1 MASSSHTSKRKK
13 GKQAILD
20 DDDENHDSYRFFTN
34 FHEKFF
40 EKYVASKAI
49 IPSTKFKLQKGQYR
63 DIKKQILMRGWVKL
77 GKPRKNIS
85 ATLVRE
91 FYANARKNPDVEDS
105 REFRTFVRGV
115 SFGFSKERIRAILEL
130 KGPLDSETSFNV
142 RKLRANRDT
151 YAILRDIC
159 VEGAVWETGAHMN
172 PLKLR
177 RQDLTPLASGWH
189 DFIIHNIKPTSNQS
203 EVTIGRAVLIHYIIT
218 SQEVEVEEIIEDTM
232 TSIISKLHL
241 SKPPLAFPNV
251 IARLL
256 EESGVDYNALDS
268 DDKYQSQHHFE
279 EEQPAG
285 EATFEAAYGPQ
296 NYGWGQ
302 LHEDMTTLK
311 ANQQEFYDSILAQQS
326 QYGLRLTDIET
337 RQNTI
342 WAEQHKFHQEMRE
355 YHEQQQNQF
364 KKMQEEQAQLQRDF
378 SNYRK
383 NFSTHMSRTHK
394 SFEEQGKQMEEIND
408 LLSQNTWHTKSH
420 QMYSNW
426 ALQQMN
432 PALIPILPRHIPF
445 RIQSNVNENRPMF
458 DGMLRPWPVGGESSA
473 AAAAAPPQ
481 QAPPQQA
488 PSEANAPRRENP
500 DSDDE

>member
-1 MASSSHTSKRKK
+1 
-13 GKQAILD
+13 
-20 DDDENHDSYRFFTN
+20 
-34 FHEKFF
+34 
-40 EKYVASKAI
+40 
-49 IPSTKFKLQKGQYR
+49 
-63 DIKKQILMRGWVKL
+63 MRGWVKL

-151 YAILRDIC
+151 DAILRDIC

-177 RQDLTPLASGWH
+177 RQDLTPLARGWH

-203 EVTIGRAVLIHYIIT
+203 EVTIERAVLIHCIIT

-232 TSIISKLHL
+232 TSIISTLHL

-256 EESGVDYNALDS
+256 DESGVDYNALGS
-268 DDKYQSQHHFE
+268 DDKPFSPSPQYQSQHHFE
-279 EEQPAG
+279 EEHPAG

-311 ANQQEFYDSILAQQS
+311 ANQQEFYDSILAQQA
-326 QYGLRLTDIET
+326 QYGLHLTDIET
-337 RQNTI
+337 RQNT
-342 WAEQHKFHQEMRE
+342 
-355 YHEQQQNQF
+355 
-364 KKMQEEQAQLQRDF
+364 
-378 SNYRK
+378 
-383 NFSTHMSRTHK
+383 
-394 SFEEQGKQMEEIND
+394 
-408 LLSQNTWHTKSH
+408 
-420 QMYSNW
+420 
-426 ALQQMN
+426 
-432 PALIPILPRHIPF
+432 
-445 RIQSNVNENRPMF
+445 
-458 DGMLRPWPVGGESSA
+458 
-473 AAAAAPPQ
+473 
-481 QAPPQQA
+481 
-488 PSEANAPRRENP
+488 
-500 DSDDE
+500 

>member
-1 MASSSHTSKRKK
+1 
-13 GKQAILD
+13 
-20 DDDENHDSYRFFTN
+20 
-34 FHEKFF
+34 
-40 EKYVASKAI
+40 
-49 IPSTKFKLQKGQYR
+49 
-63 DIKKQILMRGWVKL
+63 MRGWVKL

-115 SFGFSKERIRAILEL
+115 SFGFSKEIIRAILEL
-130 KGPLDSETSFNV
+130 KGTLDSETSFNV

-151 YAILRDIC
+151 DAILRDIC
-159 VEGAVWETGAHMN
+159 VEGVVWETGAHMN

-177 RQDLTPLASGWH
+177 RQDLTLLARGWH

-203 EVTIGRAVLIHYIIT
+203 EVTVERAVLIHCIIT

-256 EESGVDYNALDS
+256 EESG
-268 DDKYQSQHHFE
+268 
-279 EEQPAG
+279 
-285 EATFEAAYGPQ
+285 
-296 NYGWGQ
+296 
-302 LHEDMTTLK
+302 
-311 ANQQEFYDSILAQQS
+311 
-326 QYGLRLTDIET
+326 
-337 RQNTI
+337 
-342 WAEQHKFHQEMRE
+342 
-355 YHEQQQNQF
+355 
-364 KKMQEEQAQLQRDF
+364 
-378 SNYRK
+378 
-383 NFSTHMSRTHK
+383 
-394 SFEEQGKQMEEIND
+394 
-408 LLSQNTWHTKSH
+408 
-420 QMYSNW
+420 

-432 PALIPILPRHIPF
+432 PALIPILPMHIPF

-458 DGMLRPWPVGGESSA
+458 DGILRPWPVGGESS
-473 AAAAAPPQ
+473 P
-481 QAPPQQA
+481 APPQQA

>member
-1 MASSSHTSKRKK
+1 
-13 GKQAILD
+13 
-20 DDDENHDSYRFFTN
+20 
-34 FHEKFF
+34 
-40 EKYVASKAI
+40 
-49 IPSTKFKLQKGQYR
+49 
-63 DIKKQILMRGWVKL
+63 MRGWVKL

-105 REFRTFVRGV
+105 REFRTFVRDV

-130 KGPLDSETSFNV
+130 KGPLDSKTSFNV
-142 RKLRANRDT
+142 RKLRANRDAD
-151 YAILRDIC
+151 AILRDIC

-177 RQDLTPLASGWH
+177 RQDLTPLARGWH

-203 EVTIGRAVLIHYIIT
+203 EVT
-218 SQEVEVEEIIEDTM
+218 SPQ
-232 TSIISKLHL
+232 LHQFHEQPF
-241 SKPPLAFPNV
+241 SPSPQ
-251 IARLL
+251 
-256 EESGVDYNALDS
+256 
-268 DDKYQSQHHFE
+268 YQSQHHFE
-279 EEQPAG
+279 EEQPAC

-311 ANQQEFYDSILAQQS
+311 ANQQEFYDSILAQQA
-326 QYGLRLTDIET
+326 QYGLHLTDIET
-337 RQNTI
+337 RQNTM
-342 WAEQHKFHQEMRE
+342 WEEQHRFHQEMRE

-394 SFEEQGKQMEEIND
+394 SFEEQGKQMEEIID
-408 LLSQNTWHTKSH
+408 LLSHNTWHTKTH

-426 ALQQMN
+426 AL
-432 PALIPILPRHIPF
+432 
-445 RIQSNVNENRPMF
+445 
-458 DGMLRPWPVGGESSA
+458 
-473 AAAAAPPQ
+473 
-481 QAPPQQA
+481 
-488 PSEANAPRRENP
+488 
-500 DSDDE
+500 

>member
-1 MASSSHTSKRKK
+1 MATSSHTSKRRK
-13 GKQAILD
+13 GKQAIPD
-20 DDDENHDSYRFFTN
+20 DDDDNHDNYRFFTN

-40 EKYVASKAI
+40 EKYVTSKAI
-49 IPSTKFKLQKGQYR
+49 IPSTKFNLQKGQYR
-63 DIKKQILMRGWVKL
+63 DIKRQILMRGWVKL

-130 KGPLDSETSFNV
+130 KGPLDSKTSFNV

-151 YAILRDIC
+151 DAILRDIC
-159 VEGAVWETGAHMN
+159 VEGAVRETGAHMN
-172 PLKLR
+172 PLKLW
-177 RQDLTPLASGWH
+177 RQDLTPLARGWQ
-189 DFIIHNIKPTSNQS
+189 DFIIHNIKPTSNQF
-203 EVTIGRAVLIHYIIT
+203 EVTIERAVLIHCIIT
-218 SQEVEVEEIIEDTM
+218 SQEVEVEEIVEDTM

-268 DDKYQSQHHFE
+268 DDKVPKGRPITAEVMENIRHPQHHSPPPHQSPQLHQFHEQPFSPSPQYQSQHHFE

-285 EATFEAAYGPQ
+285 EATFE
-296 NYGWGQ
+296 
-302 LHEDMTTLK
+302 
-311 ANQQEFYDSILAQQS
+311 
-326 QYGLRLTDIET
+326 
-337 RQNTI
+337 
-342 WAEQHKFHQEMRE
+342 
-355 YHEQQQNQF
+355 
-364 KKMQEEQAQLQRDF
+364 EEQSQLQRDF
-378 SNYRK
+378 SNCRK

-394 SFEEQGKQMEEIND
+394 SFEEQGKQIEEIND

-458 DGMLRPWPVGGESSA
+458 DGMLRPWPVGGESSVA
-473 AAAAAPPQ
+473 TAAAPPQ
-481 QAPPQQA
+481 QAPLQQA
-488 PSEANAPRRENP
+488 LPEANAPRRENP